1 MACEES
7 TDTLL
12 GVLAAGQPGQTAG
25 ATPLPISIGLRE
37 DMKSSNTRV
46 DGIAGGLLQAADR
59 LAIRSGCRGLQS
71 SDMFVEGGEEDR
83 RWRGWGFVE
92 SERTQ
97 QGEALFTDFR
107 NATKP
112 LADRLEARGRRPA
125 GSRIVSLKEAPPAA
139 VANLLADAMDVPRD
153 RLYALIVR
161 TGPDS
166 MLSRFSAVALGD
178 SVVLGALLVTEE
190 PDGWPC
196 IGAIGVDESARSGWV
211 NVAVRAAV
219 AERVI
224 AAGIEWGRWHVWDR
238 YRDTVNFMKRLPSL
252 RRCDLVR
259 LVRIPQPA

>member
-1 MACEES
+1 
-7 TDTLL
+7 
-12 GVLAAGQPGQTAG
+12 
-25 ATPLPISIGLRE
+25 
-37 DMKSSNTRV
+37 
-46 DGIAGGLLQAADR
+46 
-59 LAIRSGCRGLQS
+59 
-71 SDMFVEGGEEDR
+71 MFVEGSAEDR

-107 NATKP
+107 DATKP

-125 GSRIVSLKEAPPAA
+125 GSRIVSLKEAAPAA
-139 VANLLADAMDVPRD
+139 VADLLAGAMGVPRD
-153 RLYALIVR
+153 RLYGLIVR

-166 MLSRFSAVALGD
+166 MLSRFSAVALRN

-224 AAGIEWGRWHVWDR
+224 AAGIQWGRWRAWDR

-252 RRCDLVR
+252 RRSDLVR
-259 LVRIPQPA
+259 LVRRPQPPA